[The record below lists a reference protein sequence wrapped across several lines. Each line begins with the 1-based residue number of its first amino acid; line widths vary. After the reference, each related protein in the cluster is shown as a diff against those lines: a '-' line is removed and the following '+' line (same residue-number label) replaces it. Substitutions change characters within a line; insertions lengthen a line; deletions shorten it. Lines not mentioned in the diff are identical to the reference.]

1 MTSGEYRRSTSLK
14 YLQLFGVIVR
24 HLRNYVEVREKT
36 LEEYIVDDHSV
47 FVYGHGSR
55 NDLNKIAPFE
65 ASVEIERV

>member
-1 MTSGEYRRSTSLK
+1 MK